1 MDVFLATILDDTT
14 DKIKLNTS
22 WKSHLDDSGEFL
34 IKDVPPGKHCVVLLF
49 KQRGN
54 FGVVLKEDKLL
65 AFEMPQDGGIDL
77 GRVDASQVRFP

>member
-1 MDVFLATILDDTT
+1 MC
-14 DKIKLNTS
+14 
-22 WKSHLDDSGEFL
+22 HLVN
-34 IKDVPPGKHCVVLLF
+34 IVWCYY
-49 KQRGN
+49 